1 MAVGIALRISLLVLL
16 CALTALAQERREF
29 ALLADQYRAATADE
43 RVKLLPLLVEADPKL
58 SLEFLRAALAD
69 GDWALRA
76 RGASL
81 AAKTPPLRGALLA
94 LCEDK
99 HWFVRGSAAA
109 GLGDLLGTDRSEAA
123 YSLLE
128 RLAKDE
134 ESFVRQQVALAL
146 SKARGSERALAL
158 LTSLVADA
166 DARVRWEVALALVEL
181 NSPLSALPDSSPY
194 IATRYLLGE
203 LSLWP
208 QLPSILAQAP
218 SPYDR
223 RLKLLICGRGD
234 SQAAGMLRE
243 FFKEEDPQLQSAA
256 LSRLSETRGRAATLA
271 LSEMLADEQTPAD
284 DDLYRKWQL
293 QIVSALSARPEREAF
308 EGLLAR
314 VFTVRDPEV
323 GQALLK
329 AVSSY
334 RQVWAVERV
343 LEARGDERRRAA
355 MELILSRM
363 EITPDALLRSLKG
376 EPSWYG
382 SRQALLWYRSLG
394 EGSLV
399 EPLLIAMS
407 HPDAS
412 VRREAANLAGETG
425 ESAYVEPLLPLLED
439 SVEVAE
445 AARLALERLGLDR
458 RALERGLNST
468 EWRARADAASMCGR
482 MGYTQLVPLLLK
494 ASTDARDEVRA
505 EAITALGRLRQGVD
519 AMIRALDD
527 SSLRVR
533 VAAATALGAMKEKR
547 AVMALVKTL
556 GGYDVTLAGLAA
568 EAIMSTPDG
577 AAVPYLLELLR
588 SPRWRARS
596 HAARVLG
603 AWREERAVNQ
613 LVALL
618 NDKAAPVRYFARSAL
633 IAIGAA
639 SVKPLVDALARE
651 GSNRQAVAHALASIG
666 AEAVAS
672 LCALLSSATGQSRIS
687 AAIVLGEI
695 GDSRAVAPLIE
706 ALDDERFY
714 VRDALALAL
723 GRMGEAALEP
733 LLQVVKDKHPARRAG
748 AAMAL
753 RYLGRME
760 ALDALRELLSDK
772 EVAVRVAAVEAL
784 AVVGGHGVLAEL
796 QRVAEKDRAE
806 SVRAAARNSMRA
818 LNLTTLKTGAG
829 ILKP

>member
-1 MAVGIALRISLLVLL
+1 MAVGIVLRISLLVLL
-16 CALTALAQERREF
+16 CALTAVAQERREF
-29 ALLADQYRAATADE
+29 ALLADQYRVATTDE
-43 RVKLLPLLVEADPKL
+43 RVKLLPLLVEADPEL
-58 SLEFLRAALAD
+58 SLEFLQEALED
-69 GDWALRA
+69 EDWALRA

-81 AAKTPPLRGALLA
+81 AAKTPPLHSALLA
-94 LCEDK
+94 LCDDR

-109 GLGDLLGTDRSEAA
+109 ELGDLLGQSDAA
-123 YSLLE
+123 YLQLE
-128 RLAKDE
+128 RLARDE
-134 ESFVRQQVALAL
+134 EPFVRQQVALAL
-146 SKARGSERALAL
+146 SKARGSRALAL
-158 LTSLVADA
+158 LTSLMADA

-181 NSPLSALPDSSPY
+181 KSPLSTLPETYPY
-194 IATRYLLGE
+194 TATRYLLGD
-203 LSLWP
+203 LGLWP

-223 RLKLLICGRGD
+223 RLKLLICRQAD
-234 SQAAGMLRE
+234 PQAAGMLRE

-256 LSRLSETRGRAATLA
+256 LSRLSEMRNRAATLA

-284 DDLYRKWQL
+284 DDLYRRWQL
-293 QIVSALSARPEREAF
+293 QIVSALSVRPEHEAF

-314 VFTVRDPEV
+314 VFTVKDPEV
-323 GQALLK
+323 GQALIK
-329 AVSSY
+329 AISGY
-334 RQVWAVERV
+334 KQDWAVERL
-343 LEARGDERRRAA
+343 LEVRGDARRRAA
-355 MELILSRM
+355 VELILSRM
-363 EITPDALLRSLKG
+363 DITPDALLRSLKG

-399 EPLLIAMS
+399 EPLLVAMS
-407 HPDAS
+407 HSDAS
-412 VRREAANLAGETG
+412 VRREAANVAGETG
-425 ESAYVEPLLPLLED
+425 ESAYVEPLLSLLED

-468 EWRARADAASMCGR
+468 EWRARADAASVCGK

-494 ASTDARDEVRA
+494 ASTDAREEVRA

-519 AMIRALDD
+519 AMICALDD

-533 VAAATALGAMKEKR
+533 MAAATSLSVMKEKR
-547 AVMALVKTL
+547 AVMALIKTL
-556 GGYDVTLAGLAA
+556 GGYDVTLAGLAT
-568 EAIMSTPDG
+568 EAVMSTPDN

-603 AWREERAVNQ
+603 AWQEESAVNQ
-613 LVALL
+613 LVLL
-618 NDKAAPVRYFARSAL
+618 LDDKAAPVRYFARSAL

-639 SVKPLVDALARE
+639 SVKPLIDALVRE

-666 AEAVAS
+666 VQAVPS

-695 GDSRAVAPLIE
+695 GDSRAVASLIE

-723 GRMGEAALEP
+723 SRMGEAALEP
-733 LLQVVKDKHPARRAG
+733 LLRAAKDKHPTRRAG

-753 RYLGRME
+753 RYLGRVE
-760 ALDALRELLSDK
+760 ALGALRELLSDK

-796 QRVAEKDRAE
+796 QRVVEKDRAE
-806 SVRAAARNSMRA
+806 SVRTAALSCIRT
-818 LNLTTLKTGAG
+818 LNLATLKAG
-829 ILKP
+829 RIEILKP